1 MPKLLWMSQDGTVH
15 RFALQGPITSIG
27 RARTND
33 IAIASETL
41 SRRHALLAMN
51 GGAVTVKDLGTVNGT
66 YVNGEKVVFSI
77 LVDGDGLKVGSC
89 AMRFLQDDEDLDD
102 AEALRLLIASGP
114 VAAGL
119 W

>member
-1 MPKLLWMSQDGTVH
+1 MPKLLWMTQDGTV
-15 RFALQGPITSIG
+15 RQFALQAPITSIG

-33 IAIASETL
+33 LAIASETL
-41 SRRHALLAMN
+41 SRRHALLALN
-51 GGAVTVKDLGTVNGT
+51 GAAVTVKDLGSVNGT
-66 YVNGEKVVFSI
+66 YVNGEKIVFSI
-77 LVDGDGLKVGSC
+77 LVDGDGLKVGNC
-89 AMRFLQDDEDLDD
+89 AMRFLQDDRNLED